1 MADTAEVSD
10 AQEIPYTA
18 DVSPVM
24 DGIENFRGIGG
35 LPTTDARATATGLL
49 WRSGHLARATDAD
62 LARLHALGM
71 RTVVDLRTDHDLAAD
86 GPDRRADGIDEVA
99 VPISDDS
106 GLGAEIRAL
115 ITGGDL
121 ASMREAWGD
130 GRALAISTAGARRM
144 ATDPGRVAAFRRVVD
159 VVTDPDRWPVVWHC
173 SAGKDRAGWT
183 ATVVLLALGVER
195 DAIVVH
201 YLESNRG
208 AARSAAAMVDRGW
221 MSEEALELAGP
232 FMEVAPG
239 YIEAQLA
246 AVDDHWGGASSML
259 RDGFGFTDQRLA
271 DLRDRLL
278 D

>member
-1 MADTAEVSD
+1 
-10 AQEIPYTA
+10 
-18 DVSPVM
+18 VM

-35 LPTTDARATATGLL
+35 LPTTDERTTAAGLL

-62 LARLHALGM
+62 LARLHALGI

-86 GPDRRADGIDEVA
+86 GPDRMAEGIDEVA

-144 ATDPGRVAAFRRVVD
+144 ATDPGRVATFRRVVD
-159 VVTDPDRWPVVWHC
+159 VVTDPDQWPVVWHC

-221 MSEEALELAGP
+221 MSEEALELARP

>member
-1 MADTAEVSD
+1 
-10 AQEIPYTA
+10 
-18 DVSPVM
+18 
-24 DGIENFRGIGG
+24 
-35 LPTTDARATATGLL
+35 
-49 WRSGHLARATDAD
+49 
-62 LARLHALGM
+62 
-71 RTVVDLRTDHDLAAD
+71 
-86 GPDRRADGIDEVA
+86 
-99 VPISDDS
+99 
-106 GLGAEIRAL
+106 
-115 ITGGDL
+115 
-121 ASMREAWGD
+121 
-130 GRALAISTAGARRM
+130 
-144 ATDPGRVAAFRRVVD
+144 
-159 VVTDPDRWPVVWHC
+159 
-173 SAGKDRAGWT
+173 
-183 ATVVLLALGVER
+183 VVLLALGVER

-221 MSEEALELAGP
+221 MSEEALELARP